1 LDTTDFKLINDI
13 LSAPKNISILVHK
26 NPDGDAIGSAL
37 GLYLFL
43 LKQNHNV
50 KVISPNEFPSFLAWM
65 PSSKEIIDSY
75 AKPEL
80 AVSTLSNSDIIFCLD
95 FNSIERTN
103 FLKDIF
109 KKSEAVKI
117 LIDHHPQ
124 PDDFCDYKLSEINT
138 SSTAELVYDF
148 IVTLGKKDLLDK
160 PIAECLYVGI
170 MTDTGSFSY
179 SCNFRET
186 YHVVAELIK
195 QGIDV
200 QLIHNLVYDTYSENR
215 LRLLG
220 YCLNSAMK
228 VIPEYNAAYISLSK
242 EDLKKYNFQ
251 IGDTEGFVNYPISMK
266 NVCLSALFMEMGDQ
280 VKISFRSKG
289 NFNVN
294 EFARKHFDGGG
305 HKNAAGGRAKPPV
318 QDSINKF
325 EQLLSQYKDT
335 LIFR

>member
-1 LDTTDFKLINDI
+1 
-13 LSAPKNISILVHK
+13 
-26 NPDGDAIGSAL
+26 
-37 GLYLFL
+37 
-43 LKQNHNV
+43 
-50 KVISPNEFPSFLAWM
+50 M

-75 AKPEL
+75 AKPDL
-80 AVSTLSNSDIIFCLD
+80 AVATLANSDIIFCLD

-103 FLKDIF
+103 FLKDTF
-109 KKSEAVKI
+109 KKSGAMKI
-117 LIDHHPQ
+117 MIDHHPQ
-124 PDDFCDYKLSEINT
+124 PEGNWDFKLSEINT

-148 IVTLGKKDLLDK
+148 IVSLEKKKLIDK
-160 PIAECLYVGI
+160 QIAECLYVGI

-228 VIPEYNAAYISLSK
+228 VIPQYNAAYIALTK
-242 EDLKKYNFQ
+242 EDLKKFGFQ

-266 NVCLSALFMEMGDQ
+266 TVCLSALFLEMGDQ

-289 NFNVN
+289 DFNVN

-305 HKNAAGGRAKPPV
+305 HKNAAGGRAKLPM
-318 QDSINKF
+318 QDSVTKF

-335 LIFR
+335 LFFR